1 MTLANSFKQG
11 KSNKNLCSE
20 RSNFLRLYS
29 RGLTFLIDGIIT
41 KYLLPEAFTA
51 LKEKVII
58 TFTKRQELFPYFF
71 SVRGLRICPVLGS
84 RLEPDPFFASPFP
97 FICRSLSKFR
107 CCGCKMGKSQ
117 GFVLFQFW
125 FRLHVSGNQIVL
137 WLWIEAPV
145 LGIFSKKWIVLGIQ
159 KRKTYF
165 TNRLLITFY

>member
-58 TFTKRQELFPYFF
+58 TFYEKAGIISLLLFREGPQDM
-71 SVRGLRICPVLGS
+71 SC
-84 RLEPDPFFASPFP
+84 
-97 FICRSLSKFR
+97 
-107 CCGCKMGKSQ
+107 
-117 GFVLFQFW
+117 
-125 FRLHVSGNQIVL
+125 
-137 WLWIEAPV
+137 
-145 LGIFSKKWIVLGIQ
+145 LGIQ
-159 KRKTYF
+159 AGA
-165 TNRLLITFY
+165 